1 MTLKEYEQASPE
13 ERAAEFERCK
23 DEAYFY
29 NTYWKKEGM
38 PEYSRDVFQIILKRS
53 YLERLSYTEREIW
66 FGKRVY
72 PMLPDDLKHS

>member
-1 MTLKEYEQASPE
+1 MTQEEYEQASPE

-38 PEYSRDVFQIILKRS
+38 PEYSKEDFDRLKELAMLQRKR
-53 YLERLSYTEREIW
+53 YINPYEWT
-66 FGKRVY
+66 KRVH
-72 PMLPDDLKHS
+72 PLLPDFLKFS